1 MPPVPSPATAALTRE
16 LADAL
21 LSRGL
26 VCATA
31 ESCTGG
37 LIGTTLTALPG
48 SSRWYAGGVVAYA
61 NEVKTVL
68 LGVSADVLATHGAVN
83 RPVAE
88 SMARGVRRATG
99 ADVGL
104 STTGVAG
111 PGGGSAD
118 NPVGTVWLGWSM
130 DDETRA
136 ELCRF
141 DGDRDA
147 VRAAAVERA
156 LSGLLEW
163 MRLRRR
169 DRDWRDLA

>member
-37 LIGTTLTALPG
+37 LIGAALTTLPG

-61 NEVKTVL
+61 NEVKTPL
-68 LGVSADVLATHGAVN
+68 LGVPADVLAAHGAVS

-104 STTGVAG
+104 SVTGVAG

-118 NPVGTVWLGWSM
+118 KPVGSVWLGWSLG
-130 DDETRA
+130 DETRA
-136 ELCRF
+136 ELRRF

-147 VRAAAVERA
+147 VRAAAVENA

-163 MRLRRR
+163 MRRR
-169 DRDWRDLA
+169 

>member
-1 MPPVPSPATAALTRE
+1 MSPVPSPATAALTRD
-16 LADAL
+16 LADML
-21 LSRGL
+21 MSRGL

-37 LIGTTLTALPG
+37 LIGAALTALPG

-61 NEVKTVL
+61 NEIKTAL
-68 LGVSADVLATHGAVN
+68 LGVPAELLAACGAVS

-88 SMARGVRRATG
+88 SMARGVCRATG

-104 STTGVAG
+104 SATGVAG
-111 PGGGSAD
+111 PGGGSVD
-118 NPVGTVWLGWSM
+118 KPVGSVWLGWSLEG
-130 DDETRA
+130 ETRA

-147 VRAAAVERA
+147 VRAAAVEKA
-156 LSGLLEW
+156 LSKLLEW
-163 MRLRRR
+163 MRQ
-169 DRDWRDLA
+169 DR

>member
-37 LIGTTLTALPG
+37 LIGAALTTLPG

-61 NEVKTVL
+61 NEVKTTL
-68 LGVSADVLATHGAVN
+68 LGVPADVLAAHGAVS

-104 STTGVAG
+104 SVTGVAG

-118 NPVGTVWLGWSM
+118 KPVGSVWLGWS
-130 DDETRA
+130 
-136 ELCRF
+136 L
-141 DGDRDA
+141 RDA
-147 VRAAAVERA
+147 VRAAAVENA

-163 MRLRRR
+163 MRRR
-169 DRDWRDLA
+169 